1 MYELDQ
7 IDWQILTH
15 LQRNARA
22 SYRELG
28 DLVRLSPPAVAERVR
43 KMEDAGILRHYRA
56 TVDPK
61 KVGYAVQCFI
71 RLTVHS
77 GRYGSAIAT
86 VREMPE
92 VLECHRV
99 TGDACL
105 LLKVVAMSME
115 HLERVIDALVPFGQ
129 IVTSIVLSSPVP
141 ERPIPSMGAE
151 G

>member
-1 MYELDQ
+1 MYELDE
-7 IDWQILTH
+7 IDWHILEH
-15 LQRNARA
+15 LQKNARV

-28 DLVRLSPPAVAERVR
+28 EEVRLSPPAVAERVR
-43 KMEDAGILRHYRA
+43 KMEDAGVLRHYRA

-71 RLTVHS
+71 RLTVHG
-77 GRYGSAIAT
+77 GRYSSAIAT

-105 LLKVVAMSME
+105 LLKVVATSME

-129 IVTSIVLSSPVP
+129 VVTSIVLSSPIP
-141 ERPIPSMGAE
+141 ERPVPSIGME
-151 G
+151 R

>member
-7 IDWQILTH
+7 IDWQILTY

-43 KMEDAGILRHYRA
+43 KMEEERIIENYHAA
-56 TVDPK
+56 VNPK

-71 RLTVHS
+71 RLTVHG
-77 GRYGSAIAT
+77 GRYSSAIAT

-141 ERPIPSMGAE
+141 ERPIPSIGAE